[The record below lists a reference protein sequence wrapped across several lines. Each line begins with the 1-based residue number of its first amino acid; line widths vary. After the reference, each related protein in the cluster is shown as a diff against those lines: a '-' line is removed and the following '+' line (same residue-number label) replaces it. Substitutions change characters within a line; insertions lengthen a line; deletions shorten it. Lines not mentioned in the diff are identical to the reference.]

1 MQSIYDLS
9 LEDLKE
15 YFVNKGEKPYR
26 STQIFEWLYR
36 QQVSSFKEMTN
47 QKKEIIKMLEED
59 FEISLLELVERQIS
73 SDGTEKFLFRLKDGS
88 LIESV
93 LMNHYYGNSVCVTSE
108 VGCNMGCMFCA
119 SGMYKKKRNLETYE
133 MVLQILTISKIIK
146 KRISHYV
153 IMGIGEPFDNYD
165 NVLKFMRITN
175 EPKGMEIGFRHISIS
190 TCGLVPK
197 IYQFAKEEI
206 QANLAISLHAPN
218 DEIRDKIMPINK
230 VYKIGELIGAIKDYI
245 KDTNRR
251 VTLEYILIRDLNDK
265 KENALE
271 LAKLIRGLNVYVNL
285 IPYNEVKEK
294 PFKRSLEKD
303 MNIFYDTLKKEKI
316 NVTLRHEQG
325 FDIDAACGQLR
336 SKRIKEE
343 K

>member
-1 MQSIYDLS
+1 MRSIYDLS
-9 LEDLKE
+9 LDELKE
-15 YFVNKGEKPYR
+15 YFINKGEKPYR

-36 QQVSSFKEMTN
+36 HQVASFEEMTN
-47 QKKEIIKMLEED
+47 QKKEIIKMLQDD
-59 FEISLLELVERQIS
+59 FEIKLLELVERQIS
-73 SDGTEKFLFRLKDGS
+73 SDGTEKFLFRLNDGS

-133 MVLQILTISKIIK
+133 MVLQILTISKIIN
-146 KRISHYV
+146 KRISHFV

-165 NVLKFMRITN
+165 NVLKFMRIAN
-175 EPKGMEIGFRHISIS
+175 EPKGLEIGFRHISIS
-190 TCGLVPK
+190 TCGLIPM
-197 IYQFAKEEI
+197 IYKFALEDI

-218 DEIRDKIMPINK
+218 NEVRDKIMPINK
-230 VYKIGELIGAIKDYI
+230 VYKIEELLQAISDYI
-245 KDTNRR
+245 DKTNRR
-251 VTLEYILIRDLNDK
+251 VTLEYILIKDLNDQ
-265 KENALE
+265 ENHARE
-271 LAKLIRGLNVYVNL
+271 LARRIRGLNVYVNL

-294 PFKRSLEKD
+294 PYKRSDEAV
-303 MNIFYDTLKKEKI
+303 MNRFYDILKKEKI

-336 SKRIKEE
+336 SKRIKDEG
-343 K
+343 